1 MKLINYLILS
11 HFAYFQ
17 ITHQFNTI
25 LGFSDGSDGKESAY
39 NAGDVGLVP
48 GSGVSPGEGNG
59 KSFQCSC
66 LGNRMNKGAWQ
77 ATVHGSQKNQTR
89 LRD

>member
-39 NAGDVGLVP
+39 NAREPCLIP
-48 GSGVSPGEGNG
+48 GSGRSSGGGNG
-59 KSFQCSC
+59 YPYAC
-66 LGNRMNKGAWQ
+66 LDNSMDRGAWW
-77 ATVHGSQKNQTR
+77 AIVHGVTKSWTR
-89 LRD
+89 LSD